1 MKQFFLTLSLLLTLP
16 LSAEELIQAGSL
28 KVALASPQ
36 KVEKV
41 PMGNYLGTYTYPS
54 AHRFTIS
61 AYVDG
66 FVSEIN
72 VKPYAT
78 VKKGQ
83 KLFVLKSPK
92 LLDLQSDYITTL
104 LEFEF
109 YQKEIKRLKPLS
121 EKGVVASKRYTEAKN
136 RHDQLKTATAFKQNL
151 LKAYGLSQAQLNKVT
166 SQHKAYPSLTISAP
180 ADSTVSTLEIQVGT
194 FVHQGDTLAK
204 LVDTTECHFE
214 VDMPWQLAASLK
226 QGDKLYTQN
235 NTFNIFAMS
244 PDIDPISQTRGID
257 LHEEKGCNAQGG
269 ASMSVTLYQKQSAW
283 KVPSSAVVGME
294 NGHVIF
300 VAANGGYRA
309 LPVTVLAQLEGK
321 NFITAALTENDRI
334 AVSSVLA
341 LKSAAEGSEE

>member
-1 MKQFFLTLSLLLTLP
+1 MRQFILTLGLLLVLP
-16 LSAEELIQAGSL
+16 LSANELIQAGSL
-28 KVALASPQ
+28 KVTLAAPQ

-92 LLDLQSDYITTL
+92 LLDLQSDYLTTL

-109 YQKEIKRLKPLS
+109 YQKELKRLKPLA

-136 RHDQLKTATAFKQNL
+136 RHDQIKTMTAFKKNL
-151 LKAYGLSQAQLNKVT
+151 LKAYGLSTAQLNRIT

-180 ADSTVSTLEIQVGT
+180 AETTVSTLEVQVGS

-204 LVDTTECHFE
+204 LVNTTECHFE
-214 VDMPWQLAASLK
+214 VDIPWQLAASLK
-226 QGDKLYTQN
+226 QGDKLYSKN
-235 NTFNIFAMS
+235 NIFNIFAMS

-257 LHEEKGCNAQGG
+257 LHEKKGCNAQGG
-269 ASMSVTLYQKQSAW
+269 ASMSVTLYKKQEAW
-283 KVPSSAVVGME
+283 SVPASAVVGMD
-294 NGHVIF
+294 NGQVIF
-300 VAANGGYRA
+300 IAEKEGYRVI
-309 LPVTVLAQLEGK
+309 PVTVLAQLEGK
-321 NFITAALTENDRI
+321 NFITAALSEDDRI

>member
-1 MKQFFLTLSLLLTLP
+1 MKQFFLALTLLLTLP
-16 LSAEELIQAGSL
+16 LSAEKLIQAGSL

-36 KVEKV
+36 KVESV

-72 VKPYAT
+72 VKPYET

-83 KLFVLKSPK
+83 KLFVLQSPK

-104 LEFEF
+104 LELEF
-109 YQKEIKRLKPLS
+109 YQKELKRLKPLS
-121 EKGVVASKRYTEAKN
+121 ENGVVASKRYTEAKN
-136 RHDQLKTATAFKQNL
+136 KHDQLKTATAFKQNL

-166 SQHKAYPSLTISAP
+166 SQRKAYPSLTITAP
-180 ADSTVSTLEIQVGT
+180 SDSTVSTLAIQVGS

-214 VDMPWQLAASLK
+214 VNIPWQLAASLK
-226 QGDKLYTQN
+226 QDDKLYSQN
-235 NTFNIFAMS
+235 NTFTVFTMS
-244 PDIDPISQTRGID
+244 PDIDPVSQTRGID
-257 LHEEKGCNAQGG
+257 LHEAKGCKAQGG

-294 NGHVIF
+294 NGHVVF
-300 VAANGGYRA
+300 VAEKAGFRA
-309 LPVTVLAQLEGK
+309 VTVTVLAQLEGK
-321 NFITAALTENDRI
+321 NFIAAELTESDRI

-341 LKSAAEGSEE
+341 LKSAAQGAEE

>member
-1 MKQFFLTLSLLLTLP
+1 MKQYFLALSLLLTLP
-16 LSAEELIQAGSL
+16 LSAENLVKAGSL
-28 KVALASPQ
+28 KVALAAPQ

-41 PMGNYLGTYTYPS
+41 PMGNYLGSYNYPS

-66 FVSEIN
+66 FVSEIAI
-72 VKPYAT
+72 KPYAG

-92 LLDLQSDYITTL
+92 LLDLQSDYIATL
-104 LEFEF
+104 LELEF
-109 YQKEIKRLKPLS
+109 YQKEIKRLKPLA

-136 RHDQLKTATAFKQNL
+136 QLDKLKTSTAFKENL
-151 LKAYGLSQAQLNKVT
+151 LKAYGLSQAQLDKVT

-180 ADSTVSTLEIQVGT
+180 ADSTVSTLEVQVGT

-214 VDMPWQLAASLK
+214 IDVPWQMTASLK
-226 QGDKLYTQN
+226 QGDVLYSKESSFTL
-235 NTFNIFAMS
+235 FALS
-244 PDIDPISQTRGID
+244 PEIDPVSQTRGID
-257 LHEEKGCNAQGG
+257 LHEEKGCNGQGG
-269 ASMSVTLYQKQSAW
+269 ASMSVTLYQKRSAW

-294 NGHVIF
+294 SSNVVF
-300 VAANGGYRA
+300 VAEKEGFRA
-309 LPVTVLAQLEGK
+309 VTVTVLAQLEGK
-321 NFITAALTENDRI
+321 NFIAAALTENDRI

-341 LKSAAEGSEE
+341 LKSAAEGAKE

>member
-1 MKQFFLTLSLLLTLP
+1 MKQFFLSLSLLLTLP
-16 LSAEELIQAGSL
+16 LSANELIQAGSL
-28 KVALASPQ
+28 NITLAAPQ
-36 KVEKV
+36 KAEKV

-54 AHRFTIS
+54 AHRYTIS
-61 AYVDG
+61 ALVDG

-83 KLFVLKSPK
+83 KLFVLQSPK

-104 LEFEF
+104 LELEF
-109 YQKEIKRLKPLS
+109 YQKELKRLKPLS

-136 RHDQLKTATAFKQNL
+136 RHDQLKTTTAFKKNL
-151 LKAYGLSQAQLNKVT
+151 LKAYGLSSSQLNKIT
-166 SQHKAYPSLTISAP
+166 MQHKAYPSLTITAP
-180 ADSTVSTLEIQVGT
+180 ENTTVSTLEVQVGS

-204 LVDTTECHFE
+204 LVNTKECHFE
-214 VDMPWQLAASLK
+214 VDIPWQLAAPLK
-226 QGDKLYTQN
+226 QDDKLYSQN
-235 NTFNIFAMS
+235 NTFTIFAMS
-244 PDIDPISQTRGID
+244 PDIDPVSQTRGID

-294 NGHVIF
+294 NGHVVF
-300 VAANGGYRA
+300 VAEKEGFRA
-309 LPVTVLAQLEGK
+309 VTVTVLAQLEGK
-321 NFITAALTENDRI
+321 NFITADLTESDRI

-341 LKSAAEGSEE
+341 LKSAAEGAEE